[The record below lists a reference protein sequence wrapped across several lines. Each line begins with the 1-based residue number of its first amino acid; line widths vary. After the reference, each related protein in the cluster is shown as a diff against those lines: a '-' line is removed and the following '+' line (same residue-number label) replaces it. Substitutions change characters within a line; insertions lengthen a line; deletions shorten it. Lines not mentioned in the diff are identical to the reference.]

1 MENLLIEFKTKFWR
15 ECFGIT
21 PLSLSYFENPIVGD
35 FGVMGERADRWQR
48 EGREEVWGES
58 EVGNEKKEGKEIC
71 WMNKRRKK
79 KRKKV
84 GNENLGENF
93 CEKKKK
99 SVGESLSYRV
109 FFFYKFNFI
118 FL

>member
-35 FGVMGERADRWQR
+35 FGVMGERADQWQR

-58 EVGNEKKEGKEIC
+58 EVGNEKKEGKET
-71 WMNKRRKK
+71 RKK
-79 KRKKV
+79 KKI
-84 GNENLGENF
+84 N
-93 CEKKKK
+93 KKKK
-99 SVGESLSYRV
+99 WEMKNWGKTFAGRKINLGGKHVL
-109 FFFYKFNFI
+109 
-118 FL
+118 

>member
-48 EGREEVWGES
+48 EVREEVWGES
-58 EVGNEKKEGKEIC
+58 EVGHEKKEGKET
-71 WMNKRRKK
+71 RKK
-79 KRKKV
+79 KIII
-84 GNENLGENF
+84 
-93 CEKKKK
+93 KKK
-99 SVGESLSYRV
+99 SGKWKIGGKLLREE
-109 FFFYKFNFI
+109 K
-118 FL
+118 

>member
-35 FGVMGERADRWQR
+35 FGVMGERSDRWQR

-58 EVGNEKKEGKEIC
+58 EVGNEKKEGKEIH

-79 KRKKV
+79 KKGKKWEMKIWGKIFAGRKK
-84 GNENLGENF
+84 NLGGRACPIE
-93 CEKKKK
+93 
-99 SVGESLSYRV
+99 
-109 FFFYKFNFI
+109 FFFF
-118 FL
+118 